1 MTASPD
7 PRQYAAARAG
17 GLLDTLD
24 FQLRRAFKTPEEAQ
38 VHDLRVAIRRFG
50 QALVVFERG
59 FGSAAV
65 KRIQQKLD
73 PMMKLAG
80 KVRDFDVVM
89 PMLGEL
95 EPPPVKIMTKMERRR
110 AKAEVALTE
119 ALGEWIERG
128 EVARWRLK
136 LTPGKPASPRTAA
149 AIRAGANLAVL
160 SVADQ
165 FFKRGEKAWN
175 SKDPGKVLHRLRIG
189 AKKLRYTFELAGNR
203 EERQPGHAPQ
213 SDANA
218 GQGADPKTDTG
229 KDQLKDL
236 QSDLGDIHDLGTV
249 RDILWKHHASKQLLD
264 PIIRKQR
271 KRVREFRKVWKDEFR
286 GQEHRNRWMARATAL
301 AETVLDGADPGRE
314 SSLGRGA

>member
-7 PRQYAAARAG
+7 PRQFAAARTG

-24 FQLRRAFKTPEEAQ
+24 FQLRRAFKTPEDGQ

-50 QALVVFERG
+50 QALAVFERG
-59 FGSAAV
+59 FGAGVV
-65 KRIQQKLD
+65 KRIRLKLD
-73 PMMKLAG
+73 SVMKLAG
-80 KVRDFDVVM
+80 KVRDFDVVLSL
-89 PMLGEL
+89 LGDL

-119 ALGEWIERG
+119 ALGRWIDRG
-128 EVARWRLK
+128 EVARWRVK
-136 LTPGKPASPRTAA
+136 LTPGKPASPQTAA
-149 AIRAGANLAVL
+149 TIRAGANRAVL
-160 SVADQ
+160 SVADR

-203 EERQPGHAPQ
+203 EREQPGHPP

-218 GQGADPKTDTG
+218 GQDAGHKTDPG
-229 KDQLKDL
+229 RDQLKDL

-286 GQEHRNRWMARATAL
+286 GREHQNRWMARATAL
-301 AETVLDGADPGRE
+301 AQTVLDGAVPARE
-314 SSLGRGA
+314 NSIGRGA